1 MKKMSRISFEE
12 LQEFQKDLKRLLK
25 KYRTLESDLEDLRKD
40 LNDEPDARP
49 PFSFRIDS
57 LGITTCM
64 IKVKKIASDSFKGRG
79 SNSGFR
85 LIYAYFKEEERI
97 VFVELYHKNDKEN
110 EDRQRILNNF
120 K

>member
-1 MKKMSRISFEE
+1 MKFET
-12 LQEFQKDLKRLLK
+12 LTEFGKDLKQLLK
-25 KYRTLESDLEDLRKD
+25 KYRTLNSDLEDVRRVLKIR
-40 LNDEPDARP
+40 PDAQP
-49 PFSFRIDS
+49 PFSFRIDG
-57 LGITTCM
+57 LGIITCV
-64 IKVKKIASDSFKGRG
+64 IKIKKIASDSFKGRG

-85 LIYAYFKEEERI
+85 VIYAYFKEEQRI